1 MNVVDLGV
9 SENYGTVCLHASG
22 VERVTAKLDSHHS
35 ALDLSRI
42 VYNQRREIEI

>member
-35 ALDLSRI
+35 ALDLFSAGLVPHSI
-42 VYNQRREIEI
+42 